1 MQLVFGDEA
10 ADTHRLRVIS
20 VSDVEIRAEVVK
32 GQVGLAAVSVKLPK
46 APAAVLADAFEVLAD
61 QGGESRLAGPGD
73 VVTLSGA
80 AFGSRKLKVLL
91 FDRPCKITWS
101 SADSVSFR
109 VPSSLPDGEWTPR
122 LQNPLAEAVAPLA
135 LVTSGSDAPPPVETV
150 HARLDGAPFVA
161 GEADVLASNLGSK
174 LAFDAHAPVGEAQVQ
189 LSALLPFAPVFGVLP
204 ASFSG
209 TGFGN
214 EPLFLQQVLATDSP
228 PQVAVYVAVP
238 SALPWQAE
246 ILGRSHGRLFG
257 RLEAV
262 LQRISGSGPD
272 QLALE
277 DGWFVV
283 AP

>member
-1 MQLVFGDEA
+1 
-10 ADTHRLRVIS
+10 
-20 VSDVEIRAEVVK
+20 
-32 GQVGLAAVSVKLPK
+32 
-46 APAAVLADAFEVLAD
+46 
-61 QGGESRLAGPGD
+61 
-73 VVTLSGA
+73 
-80 AFGSRKLKVLL
+80 
-91 FDRPCKITWS
+91 
-101 SADSVSFR
+101 

-135 LVTSGSDAPPPVETV
+135 LATSGSDAPPPVEAV
-150 HARLDGAPFVA
+150 HARLDGAPFAA
-161 GEADVLASNLGSK
+161 GEADVLAANLGSK

-189 LSALLPFAPVFGVLP
+189 LSVLLPFAPVFGVLP

-214 EPLFLQQVLATDSP
+214 EPLFLQQVLASDSP

-246 ILGRSHGRLFG
+246 LLGRSHERLFG

-262 LQRISGSGPD
+262 LQRISGTGPE